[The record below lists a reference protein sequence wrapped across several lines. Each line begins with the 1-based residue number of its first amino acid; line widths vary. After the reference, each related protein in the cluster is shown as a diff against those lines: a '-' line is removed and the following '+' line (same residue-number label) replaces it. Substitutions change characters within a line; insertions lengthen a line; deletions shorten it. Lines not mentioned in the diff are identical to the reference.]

1 MKRKSLLLKMAIMLM
16 SVAILIAA
24 TGVALAQGVTLV
36 YIFPDNQTVI
46 PGQVFT
52 ADIYVEPAEPI
63 IAVSAS
69 LSFDPALLTADSCE
83 KGDVLKK
90 ADEECLPPPDCT
102 FFWAVINNDTGTI
115 SPIWSNILVDGPS
128 AVSKTGSWA
137 TITFTAG
144 DTAGTSPLVF
154 PPNTVSVQY
163 SVPPIPPIE
172 TVVIG
177 GSVTIEVPPAAPSG
191 LTATAVS
198 SSQIDLRWQDNS
210 DNEDGFKIERRT
222 GAESYTVIDTV
233 GAEVENYSDTGLDPN
248 TTYYY
253 RVRAFNIAGYSGYS
267 NEASATT
274 PAGEGGGG
282 CFIATAAYGSYLD
295 SHVETLRDFRDSY
308 MVTNPV
314 GSALV
319 STYYKLSPPVAEF
332 IDDHPALKPI
342 VRVGLLPA
350 VAMST
355 VAINT
360 TSAEKVAIVGS
371 LALVSVALAVWL
383 RRRRGK
389 GVIS

>member
-222 GAESYTVIDTV
+222 GAESYTEIATV
-233 GAEVENYSDTGLDPN
+233 GFDVETYSDTGLGS
-248 TTYYY
+248 TYHYQ
-253 RVRAFNIAGYSGYS
+253 VRAYKDVVNSAYS

-274 PAGEGGGG
+274 LEEEYA

-319 STYYKLSPPVAEF
+319 SAYYKVSPPVAEF

-342 VRVGLLPA
+342 ARVGLLPA

-360 TSAEKVAIVGS
+360 TSAQKMAIVGS
-371 LALVSVALAVWL
+371 LLLVSALAVIWM
-383 RRRRGK
+383 RRRAVRGK
-389 GVIS
+389 L